1 MNENI
6 ELMEYLYKNSEMG
19 VHTLT
24 KLLKELNERE
34 NKIKVLIEEH
44 LKEYEK
50 FLKESKK
57 IIKKSKLDVKEN
69 TVMTKVGSNMGIKME
84 VMKDNSD
91 SSIAH
96 MVIEGVTM
104 GIVDIETKIKN
115 FKDKVDAN
123 ILKLAKE
130 YNKALN
136 NQIKQLKEY
145 L

>member
-1 MNENI
+1 MNENL

-34 NKIKVLIEEH
+34 NKIKVLVETH

-50 FLKESKK
+50 FLKESKR
-57 IIKKSKLDVKEN
+57 IIKKNKLDVKEN
-69 TVMTKVGSNMGIKME
+69 TLMTKMGSNMGIKME

-91 SSIAH
+91 ASIAH
-96 MVIEGVTM
+96 MIIEGVTM

-115 FKDKVDAN
+115 FKDKVNPD
-123 ILKLAKE
+123 ILQIAKD
-130 YNKALN
+130 YDKTLN